1 LRRADADA
9 ALVGSPCPM
18 TFELLP
24 DVDRLTRIFQQATA
38 PTFLLGAVAGFVSL
52 MYARLHHILQ
62 QIHRLDSGKLQH
74 LDRDRV
80 TAHRAILRRR
90 AQLLA
95 RGILASLYGAICS
108 TLVLA
113 IMFATEIL
121 GLRYAFFAPAL
132 FAVATIALGIGL
144 VRFIQEARI
153 GVAEADR
160 FL

>member
-1 LRRADADA
+1 
-9 ALVGSPCPM
+9 M

-24 DVDRLTRIFQQATA
+24 NIERLTQIFQQATA
-38 PTFLLGAVAGFVSL
+38 PAFLLGAVAGFVSL

-62 QIHRLDSGKLQH
+62 QMHRIDSGKFGYPDGERL
-74 LDRDRV
+74 V
-80 TAHRAILRRR
+80 AHRAILRRR

-113 IMFATEIL
+113 ILFASEIL

-132 FAVATIALGIGL
+132 FAVATVALGVGL

>member
-1 LRRADADA
+1 
-9 ALVGSPCPM
+9 M

-24 DVDRLTRIFQQATA
+24 NIERLTQIFQQATA
-38 PTFLLGAVAGFVSL
+38 PAFLLGAVAGFVSL

-62 QIHRLDSGKLQH
+62 QMHRIDSGKSGYPDG
-74 LDRDRV
+74 DRLV
-80 TAHRAILRRR
+80 AHRAILRRR

-113 IMFATEIL
+113 ILFASEIL

-132 FAVATIALGIGL
+132 FAVATIALGVGL

>member
-1 LRRADADA
+1 
-9 ALVGSPCPM
+9 M

-24 DVDRLTRIFQQATA
+24 DVERLTKIFQQATA

-52 MYARLHHILQ
+52 MYARLHHVLKQMQMIDRGDLG
-62 QIHRLDSGKLQH
+62 HLDS
-74 LDRDRV
+74 DRLI
-80 TAHRAILRRR
+80 AHRALLRRR
-90 AQLLA
+90 ARLLV
-95 RGILASLYGAICS
+95 RGILASLYGAICT
-108 TLVLA
+108 TLLLA

-132 FAVATIALGIGL
+132 FAIATIALGVGL
-144 VRFIQEARI
+144 FRFIQEARI